1 VPSKLFIHVEPEAH
15 FVAEPP
21 DFVELCRL
29 PLEGGPSQSYLVLAK
44 GLVGPEVGVNMRLK
58 LDVFGFFGELLTS
71 QQSDYINDHQQF
83 MLMAA
88 ATLPA
93 EGGGVSPGTPP
104 PPGASANLSV
114 RTFWPTPPGPGHSV
128 YATDMILM
136 ALSVDEVVAA

>member
-1 VPSKLFIHVEPEAH
+1 MPSKLFIHVEPEAH

-29 PLEGGPSQSYLVLAK
+29 PLEGNQAYLVQAK
-44 GLVGPEVGVNMRLK
+44 GLVGPEPGVSMRLK
-58 LDVFGFFGELLTS
+58 LDVFDIFGELLTS

-88 ATLPA
+88 ATVP
-93 EGGGVSPGTPP
+93 GGGGFPP
-104 PPGASANLSV
+104 PPGAAAILSV

-128 YATDMILM
+128 YATDIILM
-136 ALSVDEVVAA
+136 ALGVDEVVAA